1 MYDTFIYLPFKKVER
16 DYILWSILLLQTALT
31 CFYAA
36 YERYALPLIPF
47 LFIIIGVG
55 TVATVMKISK
65 LLISKNSLK

>member
-1 MYDTFIYLPFKKVER
+1 MVNSF
-16 DYILWSILLLQTALT
+16 TANSLNL
-31 CFYAA
+31 FYAA

-65 LLISKNSLK
+65 LLISKNSLNKNILIFQGN